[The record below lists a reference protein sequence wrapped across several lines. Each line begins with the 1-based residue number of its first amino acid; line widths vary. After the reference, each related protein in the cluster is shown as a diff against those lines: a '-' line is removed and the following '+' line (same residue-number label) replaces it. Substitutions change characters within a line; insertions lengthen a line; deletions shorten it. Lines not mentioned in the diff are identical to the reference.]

1 MFKQSPITRILLH
14 LANLLVI
21 AFLLLPLFAVA
32 IGSIQSERS
41 LQADTR
47 AVFPRELTLDN
58 FLVILSKG
66 EQKGRIFEQVTY
78 LPENIKQ
85 FYRALLNSTIIAICV
100 TALTLCFGSMA
111 AYAIARHP
119 TRWTVWLLQANVV
132 ARFVPAI
139 ALMIPLYVVMRS
151 LGQLN
156 TLTGVIVAETGFLL
170 PYAILILAPYFDSIP
185 RELEEAARIDGCT
198 RLGALVRIVLPLS
211 TPGIAAC
218 GVIMFIISWHEL
230 LIPLILNARP
240 EFMTLPVV
248 IASLVGDVH
257 VFFNMMMAICVLALL
272 PTVILVVLLQRYVVE
287 GLSAGAVKG

>member
-1 MFKQSPITRILLH
+1 M
-14 LANLLVI
+14 
-21 AFLLLPLFAVA
+21 
-32 IGSIQSERS
+32 
-41 LQADTR
+41 
-47 AVFPRELTLDN
+47 
-58 FLVILSKG
+58 
-66 EQKGRIFEQVTY
+66 QVTY

-85 FYRALLNSTIIAICV
+85 FYRALLISTIIAISV
-100 TALTLCFGSMA
+100 TAMTLCFGSMA

-119 TRWTVWLLQANVV
+119 TRSTVWLLQANVV

-139 ALMIPLYVVMRS
+139 ALIPLYVVMRS

-240 EFMTLPVV
+240 EFMTLSVV

-257 VFFNMMMAICVLALL
+257 VFFNMMMAICLLALL
-272 PTVILVVLLQRYVVE
+272 QR
-287 GLSAGAVKG
+287 